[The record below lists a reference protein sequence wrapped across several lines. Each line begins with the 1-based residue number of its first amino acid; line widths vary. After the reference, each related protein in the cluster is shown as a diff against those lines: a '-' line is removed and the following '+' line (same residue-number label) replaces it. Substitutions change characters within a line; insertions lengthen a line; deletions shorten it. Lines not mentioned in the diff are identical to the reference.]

1 MTTSKWDWIQQSP
14 RGGIDASALSK
25 LFRNRS
31 DNMGPD
37 DLLAREAIQNSADAS
52 KDYRK
57 QSVPFRLRFKFV
69 EYQGKEAEKHAE
81 AFGLGE
87 LQGRL
92 DSTTWPES
100 IRPVEAPSLASVK
113 QSLKVLYI
121 EDFGAHGLRGPLDW
135 SSNSDL
141 FNAIYMVGASN
152 KRPDAGGSF
161 GFGKSAVFN
170 AGELRAVYAYSC
182 FEKGHTVKISDQET
196 LTDAASRRAVGFLY
210 WRAHK
215 DGRLDFDGRAEYA
228 DRATKLPFED
238 ERADEMAESWGIDLR
253 NSAQPEQH
261 GTTFAVVAPRI
272 TPEAL
277 LKAIELY
284 WWPAIVDKAVGLT
297 VEVVKPNGEVLR
309 PNLEGRADLKT
320 YIHAFS
326 VAQNGVVREVDP
338 NEPIKSSAE
347 EAVLN
352 SHGPW
357 QEDPGQRPTGIE
369 PGNLGVVLP
378 SAAEL
383 GESDPSPT
391 VARIRSTR
399 MVIDYWRIDGRA
411 RVSLPLRGVYVASS
425 QEDPVL
431 RKTEDA
437 GHAGWAER
445 GDPPP
450 QPYELA
456 ASISQGI
463 REALREICEKATPKS
478 EEKELK
484 ANKIGQLLALPGK
497 EGPGDDDKTAPKILI
512 KNLTGSRNIDPG
524 KPTYKIGGTFT
535 VQAAAEQA
543 KKPTTR
549 IRIDLTVRY
558 ASESVDPETLPSIL
572 SAPGA
577 TNVVITEGGLELTLK
592 RGLATQITY
601 EVPRLLADRMYGI
614 KVQPTATILK

>member
-31 DNMGPD
+31 DNLGPD

-57 QSVPFRLRFKFV
+57 QGIPFRLRFRFV
-69 EYQGKEAEKHAE
+69 EYHGAEAEKHTE

-87 LQGRL
+87 LQERL
-92 DSTTWPES
+92 NSTNWPES
-100 IRPVEAPSLASVK
+100 IRPVEAPSLSTAN

-121 EDFGAHGLRGPLDW
+121 EDFGAHGLRGPLGW

-182 FEKGHTVKISDQET
+182 FQKGYAVKISDQET
-196 LTDAASRRAVGFLY
+196 LTDDVSRRAVGFLY

-228 DRATKLPFED
+228 DQSSKLPFED
-238 ERADEMAESWGIDLR
+238 EHADKMAEAWGIDSR
-253 NSAQPEQH
+253 DANAPEQH

-297 VEVVKPNGEVLR
+297 VEVIKPNGEVLR

-326 VAQNGVVREVDP
+326 VAQNGVAREVDP
-338 NEPIKSSAE
+338 NQPIKSSAE
-347 EAVLN
+347 EAALS

-357 QEDPGQRPTGIE
+357 QEDPGQRPKGIE
-369 PGNLGVVLP
+369 PGKLGVVLP
-378 SAAEL
+378 SATEL

-411 RVSLPLRGVYVASS
+411 RVSLPLRAVYVASNL
-425 QEDPVL
+425 EDPIL

-463 REALREICEKATPKS
+463 REALREICEKATPRS

-497 EGPGDDDKTAPKILI
+497 EGPGDDDKTSPKILI
-512 KNLTGSRNIDPG
+512 KNLTGSRSIDQG

-549 IRIDLTVRY
+549 VRIDLTVRY

-577 TNVVITEGGLELTLK
+577 ANVVITEGGLELTLK
-592 RGLATQITY
+592 RGLVTQINY
-601 EVPRLLADRMYGI
+601 EVPRLPADRMYGV